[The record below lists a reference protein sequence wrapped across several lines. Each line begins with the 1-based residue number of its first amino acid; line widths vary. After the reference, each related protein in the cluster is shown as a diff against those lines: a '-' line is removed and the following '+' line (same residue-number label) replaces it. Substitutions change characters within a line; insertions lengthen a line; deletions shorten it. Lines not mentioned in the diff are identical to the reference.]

1 MSNEQVVQLILLI
14 SNLSRELKT
23 LSDESLTIDDVIYY
37 NNLVNS
43 CNALI
48 EKLERSL

>member
-14 SNLSRELKT
+14 GNLSRELKT

>member
-1 MSNEQVVQLILLI
+1 MSNEQVVQLILTLGT
-14 SNLSRELKT
+14 LSRELKT
-23 LSDESLTIDDVIYY
+23 LSDEALTIDDVIYY